1 MYDTYFYDFL
11 FWFENDLSFKND
23 FIWFW
28 CETTIHWQSSIWTI
42 QRTLASTI
50 KHSFYSHY
58 FKTFTFH
65 LKEFNRIFFNFHKL
79 MFMCYKS
86 YHQPEQ
92 ILPTS
97 FPMSN
102 ILVIVVIVSL
112 IHWCV
117 PFTIHH
123 VVVKEI
129 LIAVDDMSLLCTH
142 NLNHRCDDDDGY

>member
-1 MYDTYFYDFL
+1 MTSFSDLKMIFL
-11 FWFENDLSFKND
+11 LKMILFDSGVKPPSTDRHPFEQFNVQ
-23 FIWFW
+23 
-28 CETTIHWQSSIWTI
+28 CTQASS
-42 QRTLASTI
+42 I

-117 PFTIHH
+117 PFTIDH

-129 LIAVDDMSLLCTH
+129 LIAVDDMSVLCTH
-142 NLNHRCDDDDGY
+142 NLNHRCDDDDEY